1 MLTVGEM
8 EYYFLG
14 NNPALGAENPWM
26 GDLQSRSPQLSY
38 FGVAHASQEMKALGI
53 LSYAR
58 PKEPCLMRRF
68 GQMKGSL
75 QLWALTRNLLST
87 TGI

>member
-26 GDLQSRSPQLSY
+26 GDLQSGSPQLSY
-38 FGVAHASQEMKALGI
+38 FGMAPPAQEM
-53 LSYAR
+53 
-58 PKEPCLMRRF
+58 E
-68 GQMKGSL
+68 KGPWGFLAMPDPRSPVL
-75 QLWALTRNLLST
+75 
-87 TGI
+87 